1 VYCYWVSKI
10 ELTLLRNC
18 KLSFMK
24 KILLILF
31 SFCIAVQVA
40 QAQYTK
46 YIIKLKHKGD
56 NPYSISNPSAYLTP
70 RALAR
75 RTRYSIAI
83 DSSDL
88 PITPRFIDSIRLA
101 GAVTILNSSK
111 WLNQIAIQTTDAAAL
126 TKINNFP
133 FVLSTGPLAP
143 FAGTNNQPVHK
154 KLDAPI
160 STTTLPPAANFG
172 QGVTDVYSYGSSNG
186 QVKIHNGQF
195 LHNRGYSGQGMQMAV
210 MDAGFYHYLSLPTF
224 DSVRNAGQILGTW
237 DFVAGNAS
245 VDEDN
250 AHGMQCLS
258 TIAANMPGVF
268 MGQAPKTSFYLYR
281 TEDVASEYP
290 IEEQNW
296 AAAAERADSLGVD
309 VFSVSLGYY
318 DFDGGTLFD
327 YTYANMDGNTTISAR
342 AADMAA
348 KKGILAVFANG
359 NEGNSAWHFLISPA
373 DADSVLAVGAV
384 NTSGAVASFSS
395 YGPSS
400 DGQIKPSVAAV
411 GWVATIANPN
421 TGGPAGGNGTS
432 FACPNMAGIT
442 TCLWQAFPE
451 ENNMSIINALQQS
464 ASRATNPDDRV
475 GYGIP
480 NMLKAFSYLIKQR
493 YTQNIAINSCKTN
506 LQFSAKTDTGIVVY
520 IERKLP
526 TDITYS
532 TISTHTTTGAFAQ
545 RSFNYVDDISALPSG
560 SIKYRIRMKISTD
573 TTFYLDSAT
582 VNFIAKPALGADKNA
597 SICGGNSFDLT
608 TQFNTVGLTTTWN
621 FGVIR
626 VNNPT
631 AVTEVGTYQLI
642 ATNPSGCSDTALVIL
657 AANLKPNLGA
667 DKSDV
672 VCGSNTYN
680 LTTQYNTTGLTT
692 NWTIGG
698 TTVANP
704 ASVNTTGTYR
714 LIATNTFGCTDTAF
728 INLLASAKP
737 NLGNDV
743 IDTFCSNG
751 TYDLTALYN
760 TTNLTTTWSIGGV
773 IITNPTQIVATG
785 IYKLI
790 VVNANGCSDTAQVTL
805 SHYAQPCKTQ
815 ITPNPVS
822 DKLFVTVYKNTAA
835 AIQIIIYNTAGQRVY
850 YTEAQQTIG
859 AKTYTIPM
867 AKLSAGIYYVQVNV
881 DGKKDVMKKVLKR

>member
-1 VYCYWVSKI
+1 MIASKI
-10 ELTLLRNC
+10 LDFEFFN
-18 KLSFMK
+18 SIIIFMK
-24 KILLILF
+24 KIFTLLLVFGLMIC
-31 SFCIAVQVA
+31 SSVN
-40 QAQYTK
+40 AQYTK
-46 YIIKLKHKGD
+46 YIIKLKHKGT
-56 NPYSISNPSAYLTP
+56 NPYSLSNPSAYLTP

-75 RTRYSIAI
+75 RTRYGIAI
-83 DSSDL
+83 DSTDL

-111 WLNQIAIQTTDAAAL
+111 WLNQVAIQTNDAAAL
-126 TKINNFP
+126 TKINGFP
-133 FVLSTGPLAP
+133 FVLSSGPLAP
-143 FAGTNNQPVHK
+143 LANPTGKLVNK
-154 KLDAPI
+154 KLDAPGNTI
-160 STTTLPPAANFG
+160 IPPTNSVV

-186 QVKIHNGQF
+186 QVRLHNGQF

-210 MDAGFYHYLSLPTF
+210 MDAGFFHYLTLPTF

-342 AADMAA
+342 AADIAA
-348 KKGILAVFANG
+348 QKGILAVFANG
-359 NEGNSAWHFLISPA
+359 NEGNNSWHYLITGA

-384 NTSGAVASFSS
+384 NNSGVVGSFSS

-400 DGQIKPSVAAV
+400 DGQIKPNVAAV
-411 GWVATIANPN
+411 GVGAVIANTS

-464 ASRATNPDDRV
+464 ATRTANPDDRV

-493 YTQNIAINSCKTN
+493 YTQNIAINSCKAN
-506 LQFSAKTDTGIVVY
+506 IQFSAKTDTGIVVY
-520 IERKLP
+520 VERKLP
-526 TDITYS
+526 ADVTYS
-532 TISTHTTTGAFAQ
+532 TINTQTTTGAFTQ
-545 RSFNYVDDISALPSG
+545 RSFSYVDDISAMPSG

-582 VNFIAKPALGADKNA
+582 VNFIAKPVLGIDKNA
-597 SICGGNSFDLT
+597 SICGGASFDLT
-608 TQFNTVGLTTTWN
+608 TQFNTVGLTANWT
-621 FGVIR
+621 FGGIAVATP
-626 VNNPT
+626 N
-631 AVTEVGTYQLI
+631 AVTAVGTYQLI
-642 ATNPSGCSDTALVIL
+642 ATNPSGCTDTALVTL
-657 AANLKPNLGA
+657 AANPKPNLGA
-667 DKSDV
+667 DKSDI

-692 NWTIGG
+692 NWTFAGN
-698 TTVANP
+698 VVPNP
-704 ASVNTTGTYR
+704 SSVNTTGAYR
-714 LIATNTFGCTDTAF
+714 LIATNTFSCSDTAL
-728 INLLASAKP
+728 INLLVSTKP

-743 IDTFCSNG
+743 VDTFCSNG
-751 TYDLTALYN
+751 VYDLTALYN
-760 TTNLTTTWSIGGV
+760 ITNLTATWSIGGV
-773 IITNPTQIVATG
+773 TVTNPTQIIATG
-785 IYKLI
+785 IYRLI
-790 VVNANGCSDTAQVTL
+790 VVNTNGCSDTASVTL
-805 SHYAQPCKTQ
+805 ANYALPCKTQ
-815 ITPNPVS
+815 IAPNPVS
-822 DKLFVTVYKNTAA
+822 DKLFVTVYKNTPAS
-835 AIQIIIYNTAGQRVY
+835 IQIIIYNTAGQRVY
-850 YTEAQQTIG
+850 QNESQQTIG

-867 AKLSAGIYYVQVNV
+867 GKLSAGVYYVQVNV
-881 DGKKDVMKKVLKR
+881 DGKKDIMKKVLKR